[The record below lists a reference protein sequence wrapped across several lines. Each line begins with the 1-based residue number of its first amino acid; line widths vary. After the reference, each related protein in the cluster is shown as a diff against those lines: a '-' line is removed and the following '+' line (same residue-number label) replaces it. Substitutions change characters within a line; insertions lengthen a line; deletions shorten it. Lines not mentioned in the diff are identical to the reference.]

1 MPSKPSKHA
10 QPDNFDTDDNDPQWD
25 TSNMHLPKYHVAL
38 CETIDDDST
47 YTSLI
52 EHGYVTH
59 KGTHYFVSVNHLE
72 RYVKD
77 LLPTGDAS
85 SPTIIGDGDFAA
97 IPPTATVNPKAV
109 ATDDSSGIELSD
121 KTKIHK
127 RYTSP
132 AA

>member
-59 KGTHYFVSVNHLE
+59 KGTHYFVTLFRKRHTLAHVDHLVDVCLSC
-72 RYVKD
+72 RILRSMSPSHAVGD
-77 LLPTGDAS
+77 LAPTLSLRLVLA
-85 SPTIIGDGDFAA
+85 PT
-97 IPPTATVNPKAV
+97 P
-109 ATDDSSGIELSD
+109 
-121 KTKIHK
+121 
-127 RYTSP
+127 
-132 AA
+132 